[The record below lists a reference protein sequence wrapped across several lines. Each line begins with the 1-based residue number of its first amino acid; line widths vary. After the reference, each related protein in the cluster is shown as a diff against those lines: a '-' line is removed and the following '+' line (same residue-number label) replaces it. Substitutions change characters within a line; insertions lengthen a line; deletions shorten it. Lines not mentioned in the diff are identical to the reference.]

1 MEIQLSK
8 LQNNIITII
17 STRNY
22 LYEKLYKS
30 ILYINYIYISILTQ
44 KCNKFDKCI

>member
-8 LQNNIITII
+8 SQNNIITII
-17 STRNY
+17 SIRNY
-22 LYEKLYKS
+22 LYEKLYK
-30 ILYINYIYISILTQ
+30 SILTQ